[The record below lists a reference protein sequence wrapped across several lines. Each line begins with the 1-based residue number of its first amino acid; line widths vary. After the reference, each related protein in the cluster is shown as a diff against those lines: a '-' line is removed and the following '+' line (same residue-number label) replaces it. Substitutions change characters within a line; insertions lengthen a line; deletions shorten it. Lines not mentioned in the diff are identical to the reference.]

1 MATRLQVP
9 VEEYLSTS
17 FSPDCEYLD
26 GEIRERHVGEYPH
39 SEVQFRLI
47 MFFGRMAA
55 SHPVYPAP
63 ELRVQ
68 VAPTRYRVA
77 DLAVFLGERP
87 DENVPSRPPLV
98 VVEIVSREDRYV
110 EITEKLEEYRRW
122 GVPHVW
128 LVDPWLRRLL
138 VHREQGLQETGVLDL
153 PELATRITAS
163 EIFS

>member
-9 VEEYLSTS
+9 LEEYLSTS

-26 GEIRERHVGEYPH
+26 GEIRERNVGEYPH
-39 SEVQFRLI
+39 SKVQRRL
-47 MFFGRMAA
+47 MAFFERMAA
-55 SHPVYPAP
+55 NHPVHPAP

-68 VAPTRYRVA
+68 VTPTRYRVA
-77 DLAVFLGERP
+77 DLAVFLGEEP
-87 DENVPSRPPLV
+87 LENAPSRPPLV
-98 VVEIVSREDRYV
+98 VVEVVSREDRYV

-128 LVDPWLRRLL
+128 LVDPWLRRLF
-138 VHREQGLQETGVLDL
+138 VHSGQGLQETGVFDL
-153 PELATRITAS
+153 PELETRITAS